1 MTIPLPAR
9 NKVLPAHLPVLT
21 TLSLPLLLSLIQS
34 LHSQVQLPSAAKH
47 VPVLSTKDRR
57 EIQWSESMAFVVFL
71 DALPL

>member
-1 MTIPLPAR
+1 MPSLL
-9 NKVLPAHLPVLT
+9 NPVF
-21 TLSLPLLLSLIQS
+21 LPLLLSLIQS